1 MQKVQN
7 FFFLNQEEK
16 KRYEQKRR
24 RRIRTTKRMRIIN
37 TDIGQK
43 KGKKIQ
49 IETTKGLE
57 FKIINY
63 NEE

>member
-1 MQKVQN
+1 
-7 FFFLNQEEK
+7 
-16 KRYEQKRR
+16 
-24 RRIRTTKRMRIIN
+24 MRIIN